1 MRADPITLALS
12 LARPRWWL
20 ALVALAACTKEEAR
34 QAKALPV
41 VVAVVPSA
49 HLFIDRIEAVGTAR
63 ANEQVTLASPVTDRI
78 ERLYFDDGGYVR
90 RGQVVA
96 TLAAAQERARL
107 AAAFAS
113 ERQASAQL
121 ARVRQLS
128 DKGFATGALLDQQT
142 ASAGAA
148 ASLAQ
153 EARAEIAD
161 RVIRSPF
168 AGFVSL
174 RTISAG
180 AIVAAG
186 TPIATVSD
194 ISRIKLDF
202 TVPETAL
209 AAIRPG
215 QPIVAVSSAYPDLRV
230 AGRVAAI
237 DPVLDPASRAATIR
251 AILPNPGL
259 VLKPGMLLTV
269 AIEAASHRG
278 LALPELAVVG
288 EGDDRYVFVLGR
300 GNKVVRTAVRTGSR
314 DGGLVEVKGLPAGG
328 RVVTEGVV
336 KVSDGMTVR
345 ATGR

>member
-1 MRADPITLALS
+1 MRVERRF
-12 LARPRWWL
+12 ARTGLVL
-20 ALVALAACTKEEAR
+20 ALVALAACAEEEAKKP
-34 QAKALPV
+34 KALPL
-41 VVAVVPSA
+41 VVAVPPTP

-63 ANEQVTLASPVTDRI
+63 ATEQVTLSSPVTERI
-78 ERLYFDDGGYVR
+78 ERLYFDDGGFVR

-96 TLAAAQERARL
+96 VLAQGQERATLAAAQ
-107 AAAFAS
+107 AS
-113 ERQASAQL
+113 ERQAMAQL
-121 ARVRQLS
+121 ARVQQLS
-128 DKGFATGALLDQQT
+128 TKGFATAALLDQQT

-148 ASLAQ
+148 RSQAD
-153 EARAEIAD
+153 EARAQIAD
-161 RVIRSPF
+161 RVIRAPF

-174 RTISAG
+174 RTISEG

-215 QPIVAVSSAYPDLRV
+215 QPITAVSSAYPDLRV
-230 AGRVAAI
+230 AGRVATI

-251 AILPNPGL
+251 AILPNPGR

-269 AIEAASHRG
+269 AIQAAAHQG
-278 LALPELAVVG
+278 AALPELAVVG
-288 EGDDRYVFVLGR
+288 EGDDRFVFVVGK
-300 GNKVVRTAVRTGSR
+300 GDKVARTRVETGSR
-314 DGGLVEVKGLPAGG
+314 DAGLVEVKGLPAGA

-336 KVSDGMTVR
+336 KVTDGTKVKVR
-345 ATGR
+345 HG